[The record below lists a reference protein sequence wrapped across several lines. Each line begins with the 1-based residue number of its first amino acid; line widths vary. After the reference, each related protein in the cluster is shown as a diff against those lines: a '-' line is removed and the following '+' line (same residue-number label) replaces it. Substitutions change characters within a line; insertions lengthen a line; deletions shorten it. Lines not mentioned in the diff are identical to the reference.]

1 MNYRFIKIISTALLI
16 IFGLFLNSSFV
27 YAEDIV
33 LQSKSGGTS
42 AVLYNYNIGSE
53 DARSLSELVPV
64 DYDNALEKLIKKS
77 HFIDKNLKPI
87 YTFNA
92 SGEVTTYHNPLGLD
106 YADFHSIIDNELA
119 LHPDSLGLI
128 AAHDQISPLEWEDK
142 LKKLSAK
149 GMDHL
154 SYAEKFDLALCL
166 EYDDARVKRSES
178 LTERTKKADEI
189 LTALWK
195 VDKQPIVW
203 YTHFDLYF
211 MDKCQ
216 KIVAGAPDLEIDQE
230 YIKKE
235 SALDDELI
243 AYAAGDTIL
252 NSMKK
257 AQSNG
262 WKDAPISTYNLPKC
276 KLKYLLRAVNG
287 KADEV
292 RRLVTFHSKT
302 YPAYLYN
309 GKFDGYGG
317 AEYAYWQRWVKQIET
332 QLKEANAAK

>member
-1 MNYRFIKIISTALLI
+1 MNYRFIKILPIAIFI
-16 IFGLFLNSSFV
+16 ILGFFLNVSFAH
-27 YAEDIV
+27 AEDIV
-33 LQSKSGGTS
+33 LQSKSRGIPAS
-42 AVLYNYNIGSE
+42 LHNYGIGY
-53 DARSLSELVPV
+53 DYTRRLSELVPV
-64 DYDNALEKLIKKS
+64 DYNNALEKIEKKS
-77 HFIDKNLKPI
+77 VSIDKNSLPS

-92 SGEVTTYHNPLGLD
+92 SGEVTTYHNPPGLD
-106 YADFHSIIDNELA
+106 YADFHSIIDNELV

-128 AAHDQISPLEWEDK
+128 AAHEQISPFEWEDK
-142 LKKLSAK
+142 VKKLSAK

-166 EYDDARVKRSES
+166 EYDDVRVKRRYP
-178 LTERTKKADEI
+178 LAERTKKADEI

-195 VDKQPIVW
+195 EDKQPIVW
-203 YTHFDLYF
+203 YAHLELYQ
-211 MDKCQ
+211 MDEDEKM
-216 KIVAGAPDLEIDQE
+216 IGGAPYLEIDQE

-243 AYAAGDTIL
+243 AFAAGETIL

-262 WKDAPISTYNLPKC
+262 WKDGPISTYNLSKC
-276 KLKYLLRAVNG
+276 KLNYLLRAVNG

-292 RRLVTFHSKT
+292 RRLVTFHSKI
-302 YPAYLYN
+302 YPEYLYN

-317 AEYAYWQRWVKQIET
+317 AEYAYWQRWIKQIET
-332 QLKEANAAK
+332 QLKEGNAAK